1 MQVCDGLK
9 GVDAAHLQDRT
20 PGCEVVLQLS
30 RAEEGR
36 VKHGDVPSS
45 RSTCGASQDLLPMYF
60 TRMPAFRFIPVSQAH
75 VKCTTISY
83 TSNSLAQ
90 ASETP
95 PWPTCA
101 PPCSWSCASGAAAS
115 PRRIWQVRQRR
126 WGRSSCF
133 LRQSTAAN
141 SPRTPWLVPCTG
153 IFLGPSK
160 SGKTVALISMI
171 LEQYRGVFEKIY
183 IFSPSINIDD
193 GWIPVKKYIE
203 EDLGVNTEREQ
214 AYYDEWD
221 EAALRGIIQRQRKI
235 TETSKKLEM
244 KKLYQVLI
252 ICDDFADSPQLHKA
266 HSALDTLFIRGR
278 HLQISTWVSSQKL
291 RLISAAVRVNQQF
304 LCCWRLRN
312 QHELEAVIE
321 ELSALLP
328 KDKLHRIYEQATREP
343 YSFLFVYYLKPKN
356 EMFYLRFEE
365 RFALEKEA
373 DGSGAQLPGSEAVR

>member
-1 MQVCDGLK
+1 
-9 GVDAAHLQDRT
+9 
-20 PGCEVVLQLS
+20 
-30 RAEEGR
+30 
-36 VKHGDVPSS
+36 
-45 RSTCGASQDLLPMYF
+45 MYF
-60 TRMPAFRFIPVSQAH
+60 SCMPAFRFIPVSQAH

-115 PRRIWQVRQRR
+115 PRRIWQVRQRNKVM
-126 WGRSSCF
+126 GKIKLFPTAEYSSK
-133 LRQSTAAN
+133 QPSD
-141 SPRTPWLVPCTG
+141 PVVPLVPCTG

-221 EAALRGIIQRQRKI
+221 EAALHSEAAQDHRDIQ
-235 TETSKKLEM
+235 EVGDE
-244 KKLYQVLI
+244 
-252 ICDDFADSPQLHKA
+252 
-266 HSALDTLFIRGR
+266 
-278 HLQISTWVSSQKL
+278 
-291 RLISAAVRVNQQF
+291 
-304 LCCWRLRN
+304 
-312 QHELEAVIE
+312 EAV
-321 ELSALLP
+321 
-328 KDKLHRIYEQATREP
+328 
-343 YSFLFVYYLKPKN
+343 
-356 EMFYLRFEE
+356 
-365 RFALEKEA
+365 
-373 DGSGAQLPGSEAVR
+373 SGADNL